1 MAASSSSDD
10 FSVFVLASDLGVDA
24 RPFLQ
29 DKWHDC
35 PSRLDDDDDNNNDL
49 QDFTDLDALQFLS
62 LQPAFDKSG
71 NRIFRIVGKY
81 FPGNLLNFFHSF
93 RLFINFHQLFN
104 YIDLH
109 TICNCTL
116 VFIE

>member
-1 MAASSSSDD
+1 MASSSSDD

-35 PSRLDDDDDNNNDL
+35 PSHLDDDNSPDDI
-49 QDFTDLDALQFLS
+49 QYFADLDALQFLT
-62 LQPAFDKSG
+62 LQPGSDKSG

-81 FPGNLLNFFHSF
+81 FPGNSL
-93 RLFINFHQLFN
+93 
-104 YIDLH
+104 
-109 TICNCTL
+109 
-116 VFIE
+116 

>member
-1 MAASSSSDD
+1 MASSSSSDD
-10 FSVFVLASDLGVDA
+10 FSVFVLASDLGVDG

-35 PSRLDDDDDNNNDL
+35 PSH
-49 QDFTDLDALQFLS
+49 LDADDSDSADDIQYFAHLDTLQFLT

-81 FPGNLLNFFHSF
+81 FPGNPYSTLSHCF
-93 RLFINFHQLFN
+93 RPAACVYKRFLIIL
-104 YIDLH
+104 
-109 TICNCTL
+109 TAKC
-116 VFIE
+116 